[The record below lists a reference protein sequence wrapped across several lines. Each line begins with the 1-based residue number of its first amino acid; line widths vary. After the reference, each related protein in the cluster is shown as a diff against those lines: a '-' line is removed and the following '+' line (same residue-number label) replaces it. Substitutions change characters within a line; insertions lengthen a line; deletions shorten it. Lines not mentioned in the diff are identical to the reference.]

1 MDVSTRPSLKTE
13 KSCPGGD
20 ISGDYFYEPK
30 PLVKFFKCKRAVCL
44 LHDINKS
51 SAYGEVAPMNHQV
64 TTAIKP

>member
-1 MDVSTRPSLKTE
+1 MSTRAFLKTE

-20 ISGDYFYEPK
+20 ISGGYLYESK

-44 LHDINKS
+44 LHDIES
-51 SAYGEVAPMNHQV
+51 SAYGGVAPMNHQV